1 MSSDNIEKRT
11 TKNGKVR
18 YRARVEIKG
27 HKRLS
32 ETFRLLT
39 DAKRWKQDTEKAIK
53 DGKYHTIAEAKKH
66 TVKELIERYE
76 KDVLPKKTRAKQEQ
90 HFRWWKNRIGHVVL
104 SDLSPPLIVTC
115 RDELLSGLTP
125 SGVKRSETTVLRY
138 MSSFSHAL
146 SLAVREWHWLDD
158 SPMRKVSKPKAA
170 RGRVRFLSPDERQRL
185 LDACKNSSSPYLYTI
200 VVLALSTGMR
210 QGEILNL
217 KWSDVDFEKNRIILH
232 ETKNGERRGI
242 PLRGHALEVV
252 KTLHD
257 KQRSIS
263 PLLFPARRL
272 SESKP
277 YDIRSTWEKA
287 MQVADIK
294 NYTFHDNRHS
304 CASELL
310 ADGASLAQIAEIL
323 GHKTLQMVKRYAHL
337 SEGNIGN
344 ALERLDKRVFGGVA

>member
-1 MSSDNIEKRT
+1 MSADNIEKRP
-11 TKNGKVR
+11 TKNGGFR
-18 YRARVEIKG
+18 YRVRVEIKG

-32 ETFRLLT
+32 ATFTTLTKARL
-39 DAKRWKQDTEKAIK
+39 WKQQTETAIK
-53 DGKYHTIAEAKKH
+53 DGKYFKIAEAKKH

-90 HFRWWKNRIGHVVL
+90 HFRWWKERIGHILL
-104 SDLSPPLIVTC
+104 SDLSPPLIAKC
-115 RDELLSGLTP
+115 RDELLVGTTP
-125 SGVKRSETTVLRY
+125 RGTKRSETTVLRY

-185 LDACKNSSSPYLYTI
+185 LEACKNSICPYLYTI
-200 VVLALSTGMR
+200 VVLALATGMR

-217 KWSDVDFEKNRIILH
+217 KWNDIDFEKNRIILH
-232 ETKNGERRGI
+232 ETKNGERRGV
-242 PLRGHALEVV
+242 PLRGHALEVI
-252 KTLHD
+252 KTLHSNR
-257 KQRSIS
+257 KNIS
-263 PLLFPARRL
+263 PLLFPSNRL
-272 SESKP
+272 SSCKP
-277 YDIRSTWEKA
+277 YYIRSSWEKA
-287 MQVADIK
+287 IQVAEIK
-294 NYTFHDNRHS
+294 DYKFHDNRHS

-310 ADGASLAQIAEIL
+310 ADGATLAQIAEIL